1 VVIIGIHTPETVDE
15 QNAESVKVKADEA
28 GFAFPVLIDR
38 EKANW
43 NAWGNSMWP
52 SVYLIDKRG
61 YLRHFWPGELKWQG
75 ATGDQWM
82 QDNIEALLAEP
93 ARPELER

>member
-43 NAWGNSMWP
+43 NAWGNSMWHQMRPRLISPLAPVMRP
-52 SVYLIDKRG
+52 SSQR
-61 YLRHFWPGELKWQG
+61 
-75 ATGDQWM
+75 ASTGRSNFKNNGRDAS
-82 QDNIEALLAEP
+82 N
-93 ARPELER
+93 